1 MRFGVRYAVVEAI
14 LVGEVEN
21 VAIAVYWLLWCPA
34 PSLDGASSRVPN
46 KVGRGTI
53 RRSTVLPSKQVDH
66 ARTMAAKAA
75 LKEMAKRQL
84 FGQILP
90 K

>member
-14 LVGEVEN
+14 LVGQVEK

-46 KVGRGTI
+46 KVGRGTGTITSICRIKRSCDI
-53 RRSTVLPSKQVDH
+53 R
-66 ARTMAAKAA
+66 
-75 LKEMAKRQL
+75 
-84 FGQILP
+84 
-90 K
+90 